1 MINLT
6 GNKAA
11 MKRLFFFLP
20 VLFFIKAS
28 AQEPSYDFKK
38 FRENN
43 LPNDPLKKYPG
54 KTEPLDKV
62 MGRITWSYPD
72 GTFILP
78 LDKNMSID
86 SLPTLIMQKIGG
98 NRHIGTV
105 VYTQPNGTRV
115 YTLLQDQMP
124 CLVPDMSQFNM
135 PVMGKEIKIT
145 GIPPGSIP
153 RNNIIPEK

>member
-1 MINLT
+1 
-6 GNKAA
+6 
-11 MKRLFFFLP
+11 MKRLFFLLP

-28 AQEPSYDFKK
+28 AQEPYNDFKK

-43 LPNDPLKKYPG
+43 LSNDPLKKYPG
-54 KTEPLDKV
+54 KTKPFNKV
-62 MGRITWSYPD
+62 MGRVTWSYPN

-86 SLPTLIMQKIGG
+86 SLQTLIMQKISGKQ
-98 NRHIGTV
+98 HIGTL

-115 YTLLQDQMP
+115 YTLPQDHMP
-124 CLVPDMSQFNM
+124 CFVPDMSQFNM
-135 PVMGKEIKIT
+135 PVMGKGIKIT
-145 GIPPGSIP
+145 GMPPGSIP